1 MKCKEFLKDIDNH
14 LKNLEITNFD
24 MIYNKKTLSN
34 DKIKQHQTIGYHKIM
49 KYPIKETDQ
58 IMSSIF
64 RNSKRDDKYVQTKT
78 INEHLTIIQKVL
90 VEFVSF
96 RSSKMNITKR
106 PPTRQQDVVA
116 TS

>member
-1 MKCKEFLKDIDNH
+1 
-14 LKNLEITNFD
+14 
-24 MIYNKKTLSN
+24 
-34 DKIKQHQTIGYHKIM
+34 M
-49 KYPIKETDQ
+49 KYPIKERDQ

-64 RNSKRDDKYVQTKT
+64 RNSKCEDMYVQTKT

-106 PPTRQQDVVA
+106 PGNIVFVISYIILLIGFIVFLFA
-116 TS
+116 IL